1 MVYKR
6 PGVYISENLT
16 PLAPS
21 PDTSGSATAAFVGV
35 SALGG
40 PTLPTFVTSWAQ
52 YVALYGSFNGTDLLP
67 YSVYEYF
74 NNGGSGCYVVRA
86 ACANAVVAHVTIQ
99 DVETPTPA
107 DVLKVSAI
115 APGVWG
121 NAITVAVVADAA
133 RFDLAITRGSTVET
147 FNSLSLDPADSR
159 NAISVVNSPV
169 SGSAL
174 VALAYL
180 GPTPYTSANAPA
192 VTSAESLSSG
202 AEGSTTPDLVAA
214 TELLEVV
221 TTPLDVNLPGINSS
235 TTLNA
240 ILVWAALRNNI
251 FLVVD
256 GIQGASTDTAATNA
270 TAQEALITGG
280 SSITA
285 ASIAAIYAPWIIA
298 EDPSS
303 TVPGASRL
311 LPPGGFVLG
320 QFARSDIV
328 KGVQKAPAGTSTS
341 LRGALAPMFR
351 YSSADLDAMQPVGLN
366 IIRTTPGA
374 GICIWG
380 ARTTKPGMPDRYVSI
395 RRTLIYLEY
404 ALIQLT
410 RPAIFE
416 DNDEGLWSYLTQII
430 SQFLQNQWQAGVL
443 KGKSPSEA
451 FYIQCDATNN
461 PASSA
466 DAGLVNIQIGLALSS
481 PAEFIVIN
489 IGQSLIGS
497 MAA

>member
-16 PLAPS
+16 PLAAT
-21 PDTSGSATAAFVGV
+21 PDTSGTATAAFVGV

-52 YVALYGSFNGTDLLP
+52 YVALFSGFNGSDLLP

-86 ACANAVVAHVTIQ
+86 ANSNAVAASVALEDTETSPAPSLTVTA
-99 DVETPTPA
+99 V
-107 DVLKVSAI
+107 

-121 NAITVAVVADAA
+121 NAITVDIVADAT
-133 RFDLAITRGSTVET
+133 RFDLVVTRGITVER
-147 FNSLSLDPADSR
+147 FNSLSLDPADAR
-159 NAISVVNSPV
+159 NALSVVNSPV

-174 VALAYL
+174 VALTYTGA
-180 GPTPYTSANAPA
+180 TPYILTNAPA
-192 VTSAESLSSG
+192 VVAAVSLTSGS
-202 AEGSTTPDLVAA
+202 EGSGTPDLVAA

-221 TTPLDVNLPGINSS
+221 LTPLDVNLPGINSS
-235 TTLNA
+235 TTLNS
-240 ILVWAALRNNI
+240 LVTWAATRNNV

-256 GIQGASTDTAATNA
+256 GIKGTSGDSAATNA
-270 TAQEALITGG
+270 TAQETLITGG
-280 SSITA
+280 SSITP
-285 ASIAAIYAPWIIA
+285 ASTVGIYAPWIVA

-320 QFARSDIV
+320 QYAHSDSV

-341 LRGALAPMFR
+341 LRGALAPAFR
-351 YSSADLDAMQPVGLN
+351 YASADLDAMSPVGLN

-380 ARTTKPGMPDRYVSI
+380 ARTTKAGMPDRYISV

-404 ALIQLT
+404 ALTQLT
-410 RPAIFE
+410 RPALFE
-416 DNDEGLWSYLTQII
+416 DNDADLWSYLNQII
-430 SQFLQNQWQAGVL
+430 AQFLQSQWQAGVL
-443 KGKSPSEA
+443 KGASPSEA
-451 FYIQCDATNN
+451 FYIECDAANN
-461 PASSA
+461 PPSSA
-466 DAGLVNIQIGLALSS
+466 NAGQVNIQVGLALSS

-489 IGQSLIGS
+489 IGQSLIS
-497 MAA
+497 STAA